1 MKVTRLEQSSPHKI
15 LQHAPCYTVTAYH
28 IPADLEKS
36 WHIPRPTLAR
46 SSKSSQGSTSSNNST
61 QSARS
66 GSLLL
71 TAANLA
77 QIHQQDPN
85 KDDAVSTRNQNIQY
99 YLQQTSND
107 LLALPISH
115 TKKPEPDNISIASS
129 MHFTVV
135 NMNTRQKPPERS
147 FCRKHQ
153 LTILVLSM
161 SAIFTVGIVAAIF
174 LLENAHSNE
183 GQKPKVLN
191 AVMEAAK
198 VTQDGIK
205 LPHR

>member
-1 MKVTRLEQSSPHKI
+1 MHYGKTSWV
-15 LQHAPCYTVTAYH
+15 

-61 QSARS
+61 QSAKS

-77 QIHQQDPN
+77 QIHHQG
-85 KDDAVSTRNQNIQY
+85 STENATSIRNQNIQY
-99 YLQQTSND
+99 YLEQTSSND
-107 LLALPISH
+107 LLALPTND
-115 TKKPEPDNISIASS
+115 TKKPEPDNVSIASS

-135 NMNTRQKPPERS
+135 NVNTRQKPPQRS

-161 SAIFTVGIVAAIF
+161 SALFTIGIMAAIF
-174 LLENAHSNE
+174 LLE
-183 GQKPKVLN
+183 
-191 AVMEAAK
+191 MRAK
-198 VTQDGIK
+198 NQ
-205 LPHR
+205 RY

>member
-1 MKVTRLEQSSPHKI
+1 MCFQ
-15 LQHAPCYTVTAYH
+15 
-28 IPADLEKS
+28 IPAELNKS

-46 SSKSSQGSTSSNNST
+46 SSKSSQGSTTSNNST

-77 QIHQQDPN
+77 QIQNEDSP
-85 KDDAVSTRNQNIQY
+85 DDTALTRQQNIQY
-99 YLQQTSND
+99 YLQQTNNNDHLSLPGND
-107 LLALPISH
+107 L
-115 TKKPEPDNISIASS
+115 KKPDPDAVSVASS

-135 NMNTRQKPPERS
+135 NMNTRPVVRQRS

-161 SAIFTVGIVAAIF
+161 SALFLLGILAAIF
-174 LLENAHSNE
+174 FLESKTIFRTFFQ
-183 GQKPKVLN
+183 QKILIHCVS
-191 AVMEAAK
+191 VRAK
-198 VTQDGIK
+198 RQ
-205 LPHR
+205 RY

>member
-1 MKVTRLEQSSPHKI
+1 MDNASFVPDN
-15 LQHAPCYTVTAYH
+15 

-46 SSKSSQGSTSSNNST
+46 SSNSSQGSTSSNNST

-77 QIHQQDPN
+77 QIHPQIPEEG
-85 KDDAVSTRNQNIQY
+85 AISTRDLNIQY
-99 YLQQTSND
+99 YLEKSNKD
-107 LLALPISH
+107 NAIIAALPK
-115 TKKPEPDNISIASS
+115 TCKQPEPDNVSIASS

-135 NMNTRQKPPERS
+135 NINSRPSRVPKRS

-161 SAIFTVGIVAAIF
+161 SALFTIGIIAAIY
-174 LLENAHSNE
+174 
-183 GQKPKVLN
+183 
-191 AVMEAAK
+191 VMEMRARN
-198 VTQDGIK
+198 Q
-205 LPHR
+205 RRY

>member
-1 MKVTRLEQSSPHKI
+1 MDNQSFIPDS
-15 LQHAPCYTVTAYH
+15 

-46 SSKSSQGSTSSNNST
+46 SSNSSQGSASSNNST

-77 QIHQQDPN
+77 KIHHQED
-85 KDDAVSTRNQNIQY
+85 KEVEWRAMSTRDLNIQY
-99 YLQQTSND
+99 YLDKTNKDNQ
-107 LLALPISH
+107 LIAALP
-115 TKKPEPDNISIASS
+115 KQCKQPEPDNVSIASS

-135 NMNTRQKPPERS
+135 NVNSRPSRVPKRS

-161 SAIFTVGIVAAIF
+161 SVLFTIGILVAIFV
-174 LLENAHSNE
+174 LEMRANN
-183 GQKPKVLN
+183 Q
-191 AVMEAAK
+191 
-198 VTQDGIK
+198 
-205 LPHR
+205 RRY

>member
-1 MKVTRLEQSSPHKI
+1 MENKSFDPDN
-15 LQHAPCYTVTAYH
+15 
-28 IPADLEKS
+28 IPADLDKS

-77 QIHQQDPN
+77 QIHQQQQQ
-85 KDDAVSTRNQNIQY
+85 DDQNRSDIDEAVSTRNQNIRY
-99 YLQQTSND
+99 YLQQSGGHDD
-107 LLALPISH
+107 LITMPE
-115 TKKPEPDNISIASS
+115 TVPKKPDPDAVSVASS

-135 NMNTRQKPPERS
+135 NVNTRQRPPQRS

-153 LTILVLSM
+153 LTILVLTM
-161 SAIFTVGIVAAIF
+161 SVLFTVGILTAILF
-174 LLENAHSNE
+174 LE
-183 GQKPKVLN
+183 
-191 AVMEAAK
+191 MRAK
-198 VTQDGIK
+198 NQ
-205 LPHR
+205 RY

>member
-1 MKVTRLEQSSPHKI
+1 MDNKGFESDNT
-15 LQHAPCYTVTAYH
+15 
-28 IPADLEKS
+28 PAELNKS

-77 QIHQQDPN
+77 QIQNENADKN
-85 KDDAVSTRNQNIQY
+85 TRQQNIQY
-99 YLQQTSND
+99 YLEQTNNKDHIALPVND
-107 LLALPISH
+107 L
-115 TKKPEPDNISIASS
+115 KKPDPDAVSVASS

-135 NMNTRQKPPERS
+135 NMNTKPVVRQRS

-153 LTILVLSM
+153 LTILVLTM
-161 SAIFTVGIVAAIF
+161 SALFTIGIMAAIF
-174 LLENAHSNE
+174 LLE
-183 GQKPKVLN
+183 
-191 AVMEAAK
+191 MRAK
-198 VTQDGIK
+198 RQ
-205 LPHR
+205 RY